1 MVMRSGLQ
9 GGKGRSNTAASGPS
23 AFVARDLSDTLTAF
37 CYPLMSEGKQTHK
50 TEDNLLFEGH
60 WIGFS
65 NSRHVD
71 LTRILKNRWL
81 SYSSVSLCS
90 RDDIKTFHYQGIQ
103 PDGGRCTRVY
113 SRATPEVGA
122 ASAHSQLSSRDPP
135 HADGVS
141 AVFSEHSWVYPQT
154 RPVAGHPLFEVVA
167 ASSCVPRSISLWA

>member
-1 MVMRSGLQ
+1 MIRC
-9 GGKGRSNTAASGPS
+9 PH
-23 AFVARDLSDTLTAF
+23 F
-37 CYPLMSEGKQTHK
+37 CYPLMREGKQTHK
-50 TEDNLLFEGH
+50 TEEDNLLFEGH

-141 AVFSEHSWVYPQT
+141 AVFGEHSWVYPQT
-154 RPVAGHPLFEVVA
+154 RPVAGHPLLKLWRQARVYHAQFHCGRRESVEGSRACLGPVSGSF
-167 ASSCVPRSISLWA
+167 SS